1 MGLKG
6 QENLVWNEN
15 DLGASSGMVQAKPRN
30 RTLHCGRRRCAISK
44 KQPLAATCSHLA
56 ATCSSSHLAATCC
69 SHLGQVSGSGC
80 QVAAKW
86 LPSGC
91 QVAAKWLP
99 SGCQVA
105 AWASGCLSK
114 WQQVAA
120 SSCKWLQVAAWAG
133 GCKWLLVQV
142 AASGCKWLQVAASGC
157 LSKWLQLNEWQFSF
171 VFGWKILSIMSSPVW
186 YTPRAYA
193 TQTLQK
199 QL

>member
-91 QVAAKWLP
+91 MSKWLLE
-99 SGCQVA
+99 QVA
-105 AWASGCLSK
+105 AWASGSKWLPVAASGCLSR
-114 WQQVAA
+114 WLQVAA
-120 SSCKWLQVAAWAG
+120 CASGCKWLQVA
-133 GCKWLLVQV
+133 
-142 AASGCKWLQVAASGC
+142 GCKWLQVAASGF
-157 LSKWLQLNEWQFSF
+157 KWLLWQVAAS
-171 VFGWKILSIMSSPVW
+171 GC
-186 YTPRAYA
+186 
-193 TQTLQK
+193 Q
-199 QL
+199 